1 MAKLKAEIGRKIVAA
16 QDQAISTNY
25 FKIKTLKEEIDSK
38 IRLYK
43 QMTKL
48 LTI

>member
-25 FKIKTLKEEIDSK
+25 LKLK
-38 IRLYK
+38 P
-43 QMTKL
+43 
-48 LTI
+48 